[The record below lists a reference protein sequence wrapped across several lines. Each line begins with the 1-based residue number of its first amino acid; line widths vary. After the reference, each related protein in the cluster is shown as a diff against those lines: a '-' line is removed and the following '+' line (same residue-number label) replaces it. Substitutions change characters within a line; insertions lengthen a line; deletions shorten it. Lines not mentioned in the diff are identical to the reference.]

1 MITSGFF
8 NSINHDRVYNAEEMS
23 NYFEGLITNGIY
35 EMIGG
40 AFAVTAAE
48 TTEKLAVNVA
58 TGRAMIDCR
67 WIRSDSVLNITLD
80 DADLQLDR
88 IDSIAIK
95 LDLTNREMTVELIK
109 GDLASNPVPPTLEN
123 TDTTKYLRVA
133 NISVPHNTVFLVQ
146 ARIFDRR
153 GTSDCPYVTTLGR
166 GSGMSFQKLQN
177 SYDVTAEQS
186 SYYIHIQDYDKST
199 DILFVYLNG
208 ILLTEDVEFDVVNNG
223 YNAYIQLKDN
233 RTIKVG
239 NNLTFVALKSR

>member
-23 NYFEGLITNGIY
+23 NYFEGLVTNGIY

-40 AFAVTAAE
+40 AFEVKAAE

-67 WIRSDSVLNITLD
+67 WIRSDSVLSITLD
-80 DADLQLDR
+80 DSDLQIDR
-88 IDSIAIK
+88 IDSIIIK
-95 LDLTNREMTVELIK
+95 LDLTNREMTVELVK
-109 GDLASNPVPPTLEN
+109 GSLASNPEPPTLEN

-133 NISVPHNTVFLVQ
+133 NIKVNHGATSLTQSDV
-146 ARIFDRR
+146 ADRR
-153 GTSDCPYVTTLGR
+153 GTTDCPYVTTLGR

-177 SYDVTAEQS
+177 SYDITKSQS
-186 SYYIHIQDYDKST
+186 KCNINIENYNKST

-208 ILLTEDVEFDVVNNG
+208 ILLIEDVEFDVVGNG
-223 YNAYIQLKDN
+223 YNAYIQLKDS
-233 RTIKVG
+233 RTVEAG
-239 NNLTFVALKSR
+239 NNLTFVVLKSR